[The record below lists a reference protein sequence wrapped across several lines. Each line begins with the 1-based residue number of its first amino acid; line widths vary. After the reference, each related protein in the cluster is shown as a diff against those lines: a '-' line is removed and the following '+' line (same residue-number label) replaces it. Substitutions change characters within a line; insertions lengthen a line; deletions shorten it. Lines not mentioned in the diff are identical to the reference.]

1 MGTLYSPTHASRR
14 PTDPFDYLGNLPQWF
29 SSTLGDCGQ
38 SVVSALRNGLFGVR
52 GLIRELF
59 SEVRFRLAGNAGFA
73 TFGCSMLIYAAENPI
88 TPTIHEQ
95 ICDNL

>member
-1 MGTLYSPTHASRR
+1 MGTLYFPTHASRR

-29 SSTLGDCGQ
+29 SSTLGDCGR
-38 SVVSALRNGLFGVR
+38 SFVSALRNGLFGVH

-59 SEVRFRLAGNAGFA
+59 NEVRFRLAGNAGFA
-73 TFGCSMLIYAAENPI
+73 TFRGSTLFIAAEKPA
-88 TPTIHEQ
+88 TPTTYEQ